1 MSAARLFRASN
12 AYNDPPGMWHRRVL
26 LWRSAMTE
34 QDWTDLALALC
45 IRHTWL
51 GDTRDLEIS
60 LSATPRKNPE
70 PIDPYWHYR
79 YPPSNQDRNE
89 AQWHRPYW
97 AAIFHKMDISS
108 GTNDSGVRHAVEPMF
123 RRIGASITTFHG
135 SASGHA
141 SSIAHDLMNLWL
153 SRVLDS
159 DNSDLADAYD
169 RLSMVFDSRPLW
181 DAQMQVDAVKLVLDF
196 LQLDA
201 ARLPAATVTRYLKAA
216 MELADDDDTVLKLI
230 LEDALSTLST
240 ESADDDQRE
249 VLTKIVADVLSAMRK
264 HGLPA
269 GLLAWLTLH
278 RGGIVYA
285 HLFGEDPGSFM
296 AEVVGSEIPET
307 HPDLF
312 KQAHSMMAARYW
324 DYG

>member
-1 MSAARLFRASN
+1 
-12 AYNDPPGMWHRRVL
+12 
-26 LWRSAMTE
+26 
-34 QDWTDLALALC
+34 
-45 IRHTWL
+45 
-51 GDTRDLEIS
+51 
-60 LSATPRKNPE
+60 
-70 PIDPYWHYR
+70 
-79 YPPSNQDRNE
+79 
-89 AQWHRPYW
+89 
-97 AAIFHKMDISS
+97 MDVFS
-108 GTNDSGVRHAVEPMF
+108 GTNDSGVRHAVKPMF

-181 DAQMQVDAVKLVLDF
+181 DAQMQVNAVKLVLDF

-249 VLTKIVADVLSAMRK
+249 VLTKIVADALSAMRK
-264 HGLPA
+264 HSQSA
-269 GLLAWLTLH
+269 ALLAQEGSLSLGDLQSLKAGT
-278 RGGIVYA
+278 
-285 HLFGEDPGSFM
+285 EPG
-296 AEVVGSEIPET
+296 
-307 HPDLF
+307 
-312 KQAHSMMAARYW
+312 
-324 DYG
+324 